1 MERLIGH
8 FRKRYEIL
16 IGEKTARRLTD
27 TVRAM
32 GHIDPQ
38 IYLGV
43 TGSDVTAL
51 IPRRIDVTLAE
62 LRAVIDGRR
71 DVA

>member
-1 MERLIGH
+1 MERLMTY

-27 TVRAM
+27 TVKAM
-32 GHIDPQ
+32 AHVDPQ
-38 IYLGV
+38 ILLGV
-43 TGSDVTAL
+43 TGSDVNAL
-51 IPRRIDVTLAE
+51 IPRRIDITLSD
-62 LRAVIDGRR
+62 LRAVIEGRR

>member
-16 IGEKTARRLTD
+16 IGEKTARRLAD
-27 TVRAM
+27 TVKAM
-32 GHIDPQ
+32 THVDPQ
-38 IYLGV
+38 ILLGV
-43 TGSDVTAL
+43 TGSDVSAL
-51 IPRRIDVTLAE
+51 IPRRIDVTLSE
-62 LRAVIDGRR
+62 LRSVLDGRR